1 MTAGKSPLVPT
12 FNNLSLYAQDSWKV
26 NPRVILTYGLRW
38 EYVPPPYDAEG
49 NQPATLERLQNG
61 NFSLVTSGGSLW
73 KTTYDNL
80 APRIGLSY
88 KLSQKTGRE
97 TILRGGFGFFYDL
110 GDGPVANAFATSF
123 PFVATKRLP
132 ANSTY
137 PLSATNAA
145 PPPFPASPA
154 VGDFLFV
161 FDPDLKL
168 PRVCQWNVAVE
179 QSLGPSQSMS
189 TSYVAAVGRRLLR
202 LEKLGPLTPPVAA
215 LDQSYLTRNTAT
227 SDYHAMQLQFQR
239 RLSRGL
245 QALVSYTWSHSIDI
259 SSSDSKG
266 LQPGS
271 LNKTDPALDRGPSD
285 FDVRHSFSSAV
296 TYNLA
301 VPNTHSVANAILR
314 NWAIDSIFIARSATP
329 VDVIYSIFTSYGL
342 ASLRPDLVVGQPL
355 YLADPTVAGGR
366 RINRAAFI
374 IPTTQRQGMLSRN
387 ALRGFGAWQ
396 LDFAVRRQFKLK
408 DTANMQLRA
417 EFFNIFNHPN
427 FADPGSGSFNTNSL
441 SDPNFGKS
449 VQMLGRGLG
458 ASTAGLNALYQI
470 GGPRS
475 IQLSL
480 KLQF

>member
-1 MTAGKSPLVPT
+1 MKTQTLTMGTTFFLGQNINNDLRVNFSRNEGKSFDRLDDFGGAKVPADSVFFPQGLSTENARFTLTVTPGTATSFTLGQGATTIQRQFNIVNGLSILAGNHQFKFGGDYRRIFPIVNNLAYQEILNFNGVGVPGSPASSSVLSGKIRSGSVTAGKSPLVPT

-26 NPRVILTYGLRW
+26 NSRVILTYGLRW

-88 KLSQKTGRE
+88 KLSQKTGRQ

-168 PRVCQWNVAVE
+168 PRVYQWNVAVE

-189 TSYVAAVGRRLLR
+189 TSYVAAVGRRPLR

-271 LNKTDPALDRGPSD
+271 LNKTDPAFDRGPS
-285 FDVRHSFSSAV
+285 
-296 TYNLA
+296 
-301 VPNTHSVANAILR
+301 
-314 NWAIDSIFIARSATP
+314 RS
-329 VDVIYSIFTSYGL
+329 
-342 ASLRPDLVVGQPL
+342 
-355 YLADPTVAGGR
+355 
-366 RINRAAFI
+366 
-374 IPTTQRQGMLSRN
+374 
-387 ALRGFGAWQ
+387 
-396 LDFAVRRQFKLK
+396 
-408 DTANMQLRA
+408 
-417 EFFNIFNHPN
+417 
-427 FADPGSGSFNTNSL
+427 
-441 SDPNFGKS
+441 
-449 VQMLGRGLG
+449 
-458 ASTAGLNALYQI
+458 
-470 GGPRS
+470 
-475 IQLSL
+475 
-480 KLQF
+480 